1 MLQQKAML
9 ASCCIKRWS
18 PRVLDRKVSKEVQQ
32 KHNAA
37 NDAGDFRKQLVDKE
51 AVKAL
56 TTSASEIRDLHYKL
70 TLPWDDD
77 GARILPASLF
87 QKYTDQMRT
96 LKSKDEALRSAFFA
110 LYPQLVA
117 SAPKRLGTMF
127 NPSDFPSIHDLP
139 SKFDVKVTFK
149 PVPND
154 ADFRV
159 DVGDEAASLLRE
171 QLRAEND
178 ERFKEAMK
186 HCYTRL
192 HDVVQHISTTLRK
205 EDPRIFE
212 TLITNATDLI
222 ACLPDLNLANDPMLD
237 QLRQELADMLPS
249 KAAALK
255 NNPDLRKRVADDA
268 DAILSKM
275 KGYM

>member
-32 KHNAA
+32 CHNAS
-37 NDAGDFRKQLVDKE
+37 NDAGDFRKQLVDKD
-51 AVKAL
+51 AIKAL
-56 TTSASEIRDLHYKL
+56 GSSASEIRDLHYKL

-96 LKSKDEALRSAFFA
+96 LKAKDEVLRNAFFA
-110 LYPQLVA
+110 IYPQLVA

-127 NPSDFPSIHDLP
+127 NPSDFPSILDLP
-139 SKFDVKVTFK
+139 SKFDVKVSFK
-149 PVPND
+149 PVPDD

-159 DVGDEAASLLRE
+159 DIGDEATSLLRE
-171 QLRAEND
+171 QLRAENN

-186 HCYTRL
+186 HCYQRL

-222 ACLPDLNLANDPMLD
+222 ACLPDLNLATDPMLD
-237 QLRQELADMLPS
+237 QLRQERVNMLPS
-249 KAAALK
+249 KAAMLK
-255 NNPDLRKRVADDA
+255 NNPDLRARVADDA